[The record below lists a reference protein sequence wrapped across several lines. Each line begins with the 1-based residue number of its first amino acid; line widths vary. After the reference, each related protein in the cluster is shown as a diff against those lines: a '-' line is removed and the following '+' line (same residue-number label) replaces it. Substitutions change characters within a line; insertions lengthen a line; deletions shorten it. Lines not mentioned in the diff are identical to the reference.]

1 MGKCYPIIKNVRIN
15 LYTPI
20 FLRSL
25 VIIFFSFFSVC
36 SLAQNPLGFDLDH
49 GAKMVELS
57 FIRESNLIIV
67 PIKINGEGP
76 YNFILDTGS
85 ESGLVFDKWVIG
97 ENNLVN
103 ARTVPIYAADGNKVT
118 DLWVANNLR
127 INFPGV
133 SGVQQSMLVLQENF
147 IDIENVIGVQ
157 AHGILGS
164 EIFNRFVVEV
174 DYDKKLLRLYNP
186 KDFKVPRGFRK
197 VPITLENFRPF
208 IKATV
213 KQEKQKSAD
222 VKLLIDTGASSALFL
237 DATKHDKIKL
247 PKKTVDHTLGR
258 ALVGVIEGKIG
269 RVKRFNMG
277 NFKFKKV
284 TTSFP
289 ENWLISKKGKNDELK
304 ADPRHGTVG
313 SEILSRFRVIFDY
326 HEKVMYLKKGSGFS
340 ESFKFNSAGLNVLAV
355 GEELNS
361 YFVTDIIKDSPAVKA
376 GLKKGDE
383 IIAINGKPAFFYTLT
398 DVNAIFR
405 GPRGRIL
412 VLIVRRDGELTRREL
427 RLKPLL

>member
-1 MGKCYPIIKNVRIN
+1 MNI
-15 LYTPI
+15 YTTI
-20 FLRSL
+20 LLRSL
-25 VIIFFSFFSVC
+25 ITIFFSLFSVC
-36 SLAQNPLGFDLDH
+36 ALAQNPLGFDLDD
-49 GAKMVELS
+49 GAKVVELS

-76 YNFILDTGS
+76 FNFILDTGS
-85 ESGLVFDKWVIG
+85 ESGMVFDKWVIG

-103 ARTVPIYAADGNKVT
+103 ARTVPVYAADGNKVT
-118 DLWVANNLR
+118 DLWVANNLS

-174 DYDKKLLRLYNP
+174 DYEQKLLKLYNP
-186 KDFKVPRGFRK
+186 KDFKAPRGFRK
-197 VPITLENFRPF
+197 IPITLENFRPF
-208 IKATV
+208 VKATV
-213 KQEKQKSAD
+213 KQEKQKTAD

-237 DATKHDKIKL
+237 DADKHDNIHL

-269 RVKRFNMG
+269 RVKRFNLG
-277 NFKFKKV
+277 KFKFKKV

-289 ENWLISKKGKNDELK
+289 ENWLVSKRGNKELGT
-304 ADPRHGTVG
+304 DPRHGTVG

-326 HEKVMYLKKGSGFS
+326 HEKVIYLKKASGFS

-376 GLKKGDE
+376 GLEKGDE
-383 IIAINGKPAFFYTLT
+383 IIAIDGKPAFFYSLT
-398 DVNAIFR
+398 DINAIFR
-405 GPRGRIL
+405 GPRGRTL
-412 VLIVRRDGELTRREL
+412 VLIVRRDGELTRKEL
-427 RLKPLL
+427 RLKPIL

>member
-1 MGKCYPIIKNVRIN
+1 MRQLITII
-15 LYTPI
+15 L
-20 FLRSL
+20 SL
-25 VIIFFSFFSVC
+25 FSLC
-36 SLAQNPLGFDLDH
+36 SLAQNPLGFDLDN
-49 GAKMVELS
+49 GAKVVELS

-85 ESGLVFDKWVIG
+85 ESGMVFDKWVIG

-103 ARTVPIYAADGNKVT
+103 ARTVPVYAADGNKVT
-118 DLWVANNLR
+118 DLWVANNLS
-127 INFPGV
+127 IKFPGV

-186 KDFKVPRGFRK
+186 KDFRVPKGFKK

-208 IKATV
+208 VKATV
-213 KQEKQKSAD
+213 KQEKTKSAE

-237 DATKHDKIKL
+237 DATKHDNIHL
-247 PKKTVDHTLGR
+247 PEKTVDHTLGR

-269 RVKRFNMG
+269 RVKRFNLG
-277 NFKFKKV
+277 KFKFKKV

-289 ENWLISKKGKNDELK
+289 ENWIVSKTGNKNPK
-304 ADPRHGTVG
+304 TNPRHGTVG

-326 HEKVMYLKKGSGFS
+326 HEKAIYLKKASGFS

-376 GLKKGDE
+376 GLQTGDE
-383 IIAINGKPAFFYTLT
+383 IIAIDGKPAFFYSLT
-398 DVNAIFR
+398 DINAIFR
-405 GPRGRIL
+405 GPRGRVL
-412 VLIVRRDGELTRREL
+412 VLIIRRDGKLEQKEL

>member
-1 MGKCYPIIKNVRIN
+1 M
-15 LYTPI
+15 
-20 FLRSL
+20 RSL
-25 VIIFFSFFSVC
+25 ITIFFSLFSVC
-36 SLAQNPLGFDLDH
+36 ALAQNPLGFDLDD
-49 GAKMVELS
+49 GAKVVELS

-85 ESGLVFDKWVIG
+85 ESGMVFDKWVIG

-103 ARTVPIYAADGNKVT
+103 ARTVPVYAANGNKVT
-118 DLWVANNLR
+118 DLWVANNLS

-147 IDIENVIGVQ
+147 IDIENVIGVP

-174 DYDKKLLRLYNP
+174 DYDKKLLKLYNP
-186 KDFKVPRGFRK
+186 ADFKVPKGFRK

-208 IKATV
+208 IKATI
-213 KQEKQKSAD
+213 KQPNQKSAD

-237 DATKHDKIKL
+237 DVNKHDNLQL

-258 ALVGVIEGKIG
+258 ALVGIIEGKIG

-277 NFKFKKV
+277 PFKFKKV

-289 ENWLISKKGKNDELK
+289 ENWLVSKKSNKSQ

-326 HEKVMYLKKGSGFS
+326 HEKVIYLKKATGYS

-383 IIAINGKPAFFYTLT
+383 IIAIDGKPAFFYTLT

-405 GPRGRIL
+405 GPRGRVL
-412 VLIVRRDGELTRREL
+412 VLIIRRDGQLTRKEL

>member
-1 MGKCYPIIKNVRIN
+1 M
-15 LYTPI
+15 LS
-20 FLRSL
+20 SL
-25 VIIFFSFFSVC
+25 C
-36 SLAQNPLGFDLDH
+36 SLAQNPLGFDLDN
-49 GAKMVELS
+49 GAKVVELS

-85 ESGLVFDKWVIG
+85 ESGMVFDKWVIG

-103 ARTVPIYAADGNKVT
+103 ARTVPVYAADGNKVT
-118 DLWVANNLR
+118 DLWVANNLS
-127 INFPGV
+127 IKFPGV

-186 KDFKVPRGFRK
+186 KDFKAPKGFRK

-208 IKATV
+208 VKATV
-213 KQEKQKSAD
+213 KQEKTKSAE

-237 DATKHDKIKL
+237 DASKHDNIHL
-247 PKKTVDHTLGR
+247 PEKTVDHTLGR

-269 RVKRFNMG
+269 RVKRFNLG
-277 NFKFKKV
+277 KFKFKKV

-289 ENWLISKKGKNDELK
+289 ENWIVSKTGNKDPKNN
-304 ADPRHGTVG
+304 PRHGTVG

-326 HEKVMYLKKGSGFS
+326 HEKVLYLKKASGFS

-376 GLKKGDE
+376 GLQAGDE
-383 IIAINGKPAFFYTLT
+383 IIAIDSKPAFFYSLT
-398 DVNAIFR
+398 DINAIFR
-405 GPRGRIL
+405 GPRGRVL
-412 VLIVRRDGELTRREL
+412 VLIIRRDGKLEQKEL

>member
-1 MGKCYPIIKNVRIN
+1 M
-15 LYTPI
+15 
-20 FLRSL
+20 SL
-25 VIIFFSFFSVC
+25 FSLC
-36 SLAQNPLGFDLDH
+36 SLAQNPLGFDLDN
-49 GAKMVELS
+49 GAKVVELS

-85 ESGLVFDKWVIG
+85 ESGMVFDKWVIG

-103 ARTVPIYAADGNKVT
+103 ARTVPVYAADGNKVT
-118 DLWVANNLR
+118 DLWVANNLS
-127 INFPGV
+127 IKFPGV

-186 KDFKVPRGFRK
+186 KDFRVPRGFKK

-208 IKATV
+208 VKATV
-213 KQEKQKSAD
+213 KQEKKKSAE

-237 DATKHDKIKL
+237 DATKHDNIHL
-247 PKKTVDHTLGR
+247 PEKTVDHTLGR

-269 RVKRFNMG
+269 RVKRFNLG
-277 NFKFKKV
+277 KFKFKKV

-289 ENWLISKKGKNDELK
+289 ENWIVSKTRNKDPKNN
-304 ADPRHGTVG
+304 PRHGTVG

-326 HEKVMYLKKGSGFS
+326 HEKAIYLKKASGFS

-376 GLKKGDE
+376 GLQTGDE
-383 IIAINGKPAFFYTLT
+383 IIAIDGKPAFFYSLT
-398 DVNAIFR
+398 DINAIFR
-405 GPRGRIL
+405 GPRGRVL
-412 VLIVRRDGELTRREL
+412 VLIIRRDGKLEQKEL

>member
-1 MGKCYPIIKNVRIN
+1 MRQIISVV
-15 LYTPI
+15 L
-20 FLRSL
+20 SL
-25 VIIFFSFFSVC
+25 FSLC
-36 SLAQNPLGFDLDH
+36 SLAQNPLGFDLDN
-49 GAKMVELS
+49 GAKVVELS

-85 ESGLVFDKWVIG
+85 ESGMVFDKWVIG

-103 ARTVPIYAADGNKVT
+103 ARTVPVYAADGNKVT
-118 DLWVANNLR
+118 DLWVANNLS
-127 INFPGV
+127 IKFPGV

-186 KDFKVPRGFRK
+186 KDFRVPKGFKK

-208 IKATV
+208 VKATV
-213 KQEKQKSAD
+213 KQEKTKSAE

-237 DATKHDKIKL
+237 DATKHEHIRL
-247 PKKTVDHTLGR
+247 PEKTVDHTLGR

-269 RVKRFNMG
+269 RVKRFNLG
-277 NFKFKKV
+277 KFKFKKV

-289 ENWLISKKGKNDELK
+289 ENWIVSKTGNKDPTG
-304 ADPRHGTVG
+304 DPRHGTVG

-326 HEKVMYLKKGSGFS
+326 HEKAIYLKKASGYS
-340 ESFKFNSAGLNVLAV
+340 ENFKFNSAGLNVLAV
-355 GEELNS
+355 GDELNS
-361 YFVTDIIKDSPAVKA
+361 YFVTDIIEDSPAVKA
-376 GLKKGDE
+376 GLQTGDE
-383 IIAINGKPAFFYTLT
+383 IIAIDGKPAFFYSLT
-398 DVNAIFR
+398 DINAIFR
-405 GPRGRIL
+405 GPRGR
-412 VLIVRRDGELTRREL
+412 VLILIIRRDGKLEQKEL